1 MKTIQRQW
9 AGFAIFFLVTG
20 MCVQGKAQSFNR
32 KEFYAVMG
40 SANLK
45 NVDGQI
51 NILKTSGVAGKQ
63 AFEGALLMKKAALVK
78 GPSKKLGLFKQG
90 HKKLEA
96 AIAADEDNGEYRFLR
111 LMIQE
116 NAPGILGY
124 KNDLDKDSA
133 YLRQSFKKLPTD
145 VQQAITD
152 YSKTSK
158 ALRTED
164 F

>member
-9 AGFAIFFLVTG
+9 VGCAIFFLVTG
-20 MCVQGKAQSFNR
+20 VCLQGNSQSFNR
-32 KEFYAVMG
+32 KDFYAVMA

-51 NILKTSGVAGKQ
+51 NLLKNWGVAGKQ
-63 AFEGALLMKKAALVK
+63 AFEGALLMKKAGLVK
-78 GPSKKLGLFKQG
+78 VPAKKLSLFKQG

-96 AIAADEDNGEYRFLR
+96 AIDDDKDNGEYRFLR

-124 KNDLDKDSA
+124 KKDLDKDSA